1 MPCWHVSRFR
11 LLDGLRRAAGAG
23 AIALPT
29 KDLGQREVLQ
39 ELRREMEGIAERPWR
54 PKQTQGLPSFG
65 HAINAF

>member
-1 MPCWHVSRFR
+1 MSRFR

-54 PKQTQGLPSFG
+54 PE
-65 HAINAF
+65 